1 MRGLRSIDLDRLERS
16 LPEGMTEDM
25 STEVERMIQREEEL
39 RRLRNMRSQELETY
53 WVGVAQGK
61 TEPSRRT

>member
-61 TEPSRRT
+61 TEPPRRK